1 MRKMHPKKVEMDPLV
16 FKKPQQQ
23 KPTVKQTLVWAIITS
38 ILSISLIVVGMGLKL
53 NYGNSLYFPDERY
66 WLAVMALVFIAVG
79 VPIGVTAACLI
90 NTLCRV
96 REYVSYKEAKRR
108 ELESR
113 VADYYI
119 PDKPAEE

>member
-1 MRKMHPKKVEMDPLV
+1 MVNIFL
-16 FKKPQQQ
+16 
-23 KPTVKQTLVWAIITS
+23 TLPFFS
-38 ILSISLIVVGMGLKL
+38 
-53 NYGNSLYFPDERY
+53 

-113 VADYYI
+113 VSF
-119 PDKPAEE
+119 PATVTNRFGDLSC